1 MYYQFWVL
9 STFWKSEN
17 LITSKKN
24 QSVLIKKKLFPQNA
38 TNSQSA
44 EAYLDS
50 WLDWL
55 AVFQTF
61 DS

>member
-24 QSVLIKKKLFPQNA
+24 QSVLIKKKIVPAKRNK
-38 TNSQSA
+38 
-44 EAYLDS
+44 
-50 WLDWL
+50 
-55 AVFQTF
+55 
-61 DS
+61 